1 MRRLTTALAAFLSA
15 LTLSQAAS
23 AYTHIVRQGETL
35 ASIAEHAYGRIEHE
49 KILVAANALDA
60 QGGSPIVPGMR
71 LEIPAVSYHRVQVGE
86 TWAQLAK
93 ELLGDERRANI
104 LAQANDTV
112 PWVQPV
118 EGQEILVPY
127 NLRYLVGHGETLV
140 TISQKFFGKRER
152 AYILAHY
159 NRREGEPLQRGDVLL
174 IPLTD
179 LTLSEAG
186 KAAALAAE
194 ASVEAQAAGAAR
206 EAQRKVDAEMPL
218 LAADVKTGRY
228 VEAVARG
235 VRMLSSGELTA
246 AQLASIHRQLLEA
259 YAALE
264 AHELAAASCV
274 ALRENDPSVDMG
286 DEVRLSPKIV
296 AACRQAMAEKVE
308 VEEEPGPGGE

>member
-1 MRRLTTALAAFLSA
+1 MRLPAFLTALLST

-71 LEIPAVSYHRVQVGE
+71 LEVPAVSYHRVRVGE
-86 TWAQLAK
+86 TWAVLAK
-93 ELLGDERRANI
+93 ELLGDEGRADV

-127 NLRYLVGHGETLV
+127 NLRYIVGHGENLL
-140 TISQKFFGKRER
+140 TISQKFFGRKDR
-152 AYILAHY
+152 AYMLDRY
-159 NRREGEPLQRGDVLL
+159 NRRKGEPLQRGDVVL

-179 LTLSEAG
+179 LTLTEAG

-194 ASVEAQAAGAAR
+194 VSLQAQAAGAAR
-206 EAQRKVDAEMPL
+206 EAQRKGDAEMPL

-228 VEAVARG
+228 VEAVVRG
-235 VRMLSSGELTA
+235 VRMLSSGELTRP
-246 AQLASIHRQLLEA
+246 QLAAIHRQLVEA
-259 YAALE
+259 YVALD
-264 AHELAAASCV
+264 AHELAAASCM
-274 ALRENDPSVDMG
+274 ALRENDPTVDMS

-296 AACRQAMAEKVE
+296 AACKQAMAETQE
-308 VEEEPGPGGE
+308 SPETSASE